1 MESLVLEVEKRE
13 ALNKGV
19 ARRIRAGGRIPGVF
33 YGGGNPSMPIA
44 ADRTAFERRI
54 HDLEGTHL
62 IELRSA
68 DPALNGKK
76 VVIRDLQEHPVT
88 GSALHFDV
96 YEVAL
101 DRAIEVRVPLHF
113 VGKAAG
119 VTIGGILQPLLRE
132 LVAECLPT
140 QIPDGID
147 VDVSALGIHDAIH
160 VGELTVPEGVTVIG
174 DPGRAVVTVV
184 PPSAEKVEEPAEAA
198 AGAAEAPAATAAA
211 PAGGESQKG

>member
-1 MESLVLEVEKRE
+1 
-13 ALNKGV
+13 
-19 ARRIRAGGRIPGVF
+19 
-33 YGGGNPSMPIA
+33 
-44 ADRTAFERRI
+44 
-54 HDLEGTHL
+54 
-62 IELRSA
+62 
-68 DPALNGKK
+68 
-76 VVIRDLQEHPVT
+76 VT